1 MTINE
6 EWSSALFGER
16 GLLTGIFRM
25 LDQQRKSA
33 HSIDFKKIFD
43 ALLMGSNNGNFKDP
57 LPELPE
63 FLGLCNRL
71 SCGDI
76 YKAIDKF
83 RRSELFSNFQTALS
97 LLHDPNGWE
106 TIGKLLSNPELIS
119 QFIGGT
125 NMGELLGSALGQAKK
140 HSAKAKEKNS
150 KLTPD
155 DGDFG
160 TEFSDGEESLPEVDF
175 STDDK
180 GKNENEDYYEQVDV
194 FAAQKSAA
202 LPEISFSI
210 DGDDESDNED
220 TLTEIKAVLPSST
233 LEVVRITTMWTTTTE
248 KPLSLTTFPQLTIT
262 SQQTTRNH
270 RKESDYYAMYYND

>member
-1 MTINE
+1 SDGIPHTTINE

-33 HSIDFKKIFD
+33 QFSNNDDSTKIKSNSIDFKKIFD
-43 ALLMGSNNGNFKDP
+43 SLLMGSNNGNFKDS

-119 QFIGGT
+119 HFIEGT
-125 NMGELLGSALGQAKK
+125 NVGDLLGSALGQAKK

-150 KLTPD
+150 KLTPE

-160 TEFSDGEESLPEVDF
+160 TEFSDGEESLPEIDF
-175 STDDK
+175 STDEK
-180 GKNENEDYYEQVDV
+180 GKNDNEDYYEQV
-194 FAAQKSAA
+194 
-202 LPEISFSI
+202 
-210 DGDDESDNED
+210 
-220 TLTEIKAVLPSST
+220 
-233 LEVVRITTMWTTTTE
+233 
-248 KPLSLTTFPQLTIT
+248 
-262 SQQTTRNH
+262 
-270 RKESDYYAMYYND
+270 